1 MVERLSSSSDLS
13 RMISA
18 FEGFVFESFV
28 SSVLGKLLMNSSGVE
43 TVGGGG
49 GGHVLLKGLTRLPI
63 Y

>member
-1 MVERLSSSSDLS
+1 
-13 RMISA
+13 MISA

-43 TVGGGG
+43 TVGGA
-49 GGHVLLKGLTRLPI
+49 VEVML